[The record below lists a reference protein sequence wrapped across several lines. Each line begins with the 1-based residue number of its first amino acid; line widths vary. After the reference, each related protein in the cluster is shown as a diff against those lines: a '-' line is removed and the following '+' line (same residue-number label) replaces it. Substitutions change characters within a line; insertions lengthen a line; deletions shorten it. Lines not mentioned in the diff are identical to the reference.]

1 MQKDKM
7 LKRNL
12 MYTLLLS
19 AAMMLAIYAALGI
32 MPFGDNTVLTGD
44 LNGLY
49 VPHYAGFHDALT
61 SGGGLTFN
69 LEKSLGGN
77 MLGLFASPFSSPFF
91 LLYLFFSPEK
101 YGVVTTVILAC
112 KIILACLSMC
122 VFVTKRF
129 PTLCAHAI
137 TMSLCYGFMAY
148 NLAYAQN
155 EMWLDIVILL
165 PLIALCI
172 ERILDNKSFVLF

>member
-61 SGGGLTFN
+61 
-69 LEKSLGGN
+69 
-77 MLGLFASPFSSPFF
+77 
-91 LLYLFFSPEK
+91 PEED
-101 YGVVTTVILAC
+101 
-112 KIILACLSMC
+112 S
-122 VFVTKRF
+122 
-129 PTLCAHAI
+129 
-137 TMSLCYGFMAY
+137 
-148 NLAYAQN
+148 
-155 EMWLDIVILL
+155 
-165 PLIALCI
+165 PLILKNLWAATCWGFLHLPFQARFSCCI
-172 ERILDNKSFVLF
+172 FSFPLKNTVSSRR